1 MLAWS
6 EAGLHKGLPGLA
18 AAVSRSLRTMARE
31 KQGPKPRTILLLS
44 RYAVLLWQHLVGTWC
59 AAREST
65 HGCGTSGG
73 LSPTSTALVFA
84 GSLASLLQLSAR
96 TPADLL
102 LPRYWLHED
111 TRGRYLHWNIT
122 DAAMRGVPL
131 ANRFWSLMSI

>member
-31 KQGPKPRTILLLS
+31 KDPNHA
-44 RYAVLLWQHLVGTWC
+44 RYFFFHATLHVLLWQHLVGTWC

-122 DAAMRGVPL
+122 DAAMRGAPL

>member
-1 MLAWS
+1 MLLWHLVC
-6 EAGLHKGLPGLA
+6 G
-18 AAVSRSLRTMARE
+18 ARE
-31 KQGPKPRTILLLS
+31 YPRL
-44 RYAVLLWQHLVGTWC
+44 RYVWRLEPDVDCTRVL
-59 AAREST
+59 
-65 HGCGTSGG
+65 
-73 LSPTSTALVFA
+73 FA

-102 LPRYWLHED
+102 LPRYWSHED